1 MALHVF
7 GQREDGFS
15 IALDVI
21 TYSPL
26 YSSLTLRLGHNEL
39 GDSDEPMYLATALA
53 SLNVLRRRPL
63 DCHSVVFDRWDQF
76 PGYEALLERGSWSW
90 TASFDRIEY
99 IYFVIRDPRLVCFQ
113 WKSSCTDHDA
123 KCQCPST
130 LISYEIP
137 FAIYDRVIDEL
148 NKSVKKWTV
157 I

>member
-15 IALDVI
+15 ISLDVV
-21 TYSPL
+21 TYYPL
-26 YSSLTLRLGHNEL
+26 YSSMTLWLGYNQL
-39 GDSDEPMYLATALA
+39 GDIEEPMYLATALA
-53 SLNVLRRRPL
+53 GLNVLRRRPL
-63 DCHSVVFDRWDQF
+63 DCNSVVFDIWDQF
-76 PGYEALLERGSWSW
+76 PGYDALLERGSWSW

-113 WKSSCTDHDA
+113 WKNPYSDHDA
-123 KCQCPST
+123 KCQSPSP

-157 I
+157 M